1 MNSILAIIPARS
13 GSKGIPNKNKKCFA
27 GLPLIEYSLKE
38 AVRIPEIDIVVAS
51 DDAEILEIAEA
62 YGCDVEYKRPAS
74 VSADTTS
81 MYEVVIDVLN
91 FTQKVGRDYETVLVL
106 QPTSPLRRADQIIEA
121 LQNFQNNSC
130 GALMGVSPMLHH
142 PLECILDSKATSTQ
156 VDEIAWD
163 FILPQQTATRRQE
176 YQGDYWF
183 INGAI
188 YIYDVKKIRSEKKLN
203 LNGAQLYKMPIE
215 TSIDIDDPFDWMLAE
230 AAYKNAESRN
240 T

>member
-27 GLPLIEYSLKE
+27 GVPLIEYSLKE
-38 AVRIPEIDIVVAS
+38 AVRIPQIDIVVAS
-51 DDAEILEIAEA
+51 DDPDILKIAA
-62 YGCDVEYKRPAS
+62 NYGCDVEYKRPAS

-91 FTQKVGRDYETVLVL
+91 FTQKVGRDYKTVLIL
-106 QPTSPLRRADQIIEA
+106 QPTSPLRRASQIIEA
-121 LQNFQNNSC
+121 LENFQNDPC
-130 GALMGVSPMLHH
+130 RALMGVSPMLHH
-142 PLECILDSKATSTQ
+142 PLECILESTQ
-156 VDEIAWD
+156 TGDQIDEKEWD
-163 FILPQQTATRRQE
+163 FILPQQKAIRRQE
-176 YQGDYWF
+176 YQGAYWF

-188 YIYDVKKIRSEKKLN
+188 YIYDVKKFVQKKLN

-215 TSIDIDDPFDWMLAE
+215 TSIDIDDPFDWALAE
-230 AAYKNAESRN
+230 AAHKNAKGSK